1 MSKVL
6 RIGTRG
12 SKLAL
17 IQANWVKTQI
27 ESLILDL
34 VAEIV
39 IITTSGDKQQYQVVG
54 AFTKEIQQQL
64 LDEQIDIAVHSMKDL
79 PTESVNGLVVTA
91 VPKREDPRD
100 ALISTYNGLGS
111 LPTGAVVGA
120 GSARRAAFIKAI
132 RPDIVTA
139 KLTGNV
145 DTRLRKLREGQ
156 YQAIVMAMAAQRR
169 MGWLN
174 EDNDTLAGL
183 QIQPWPADI
192 YLPAPAQAAIAIECR
207 KDDSQTRA
215 LMKQLDDADTH
226 HAVNAERAVLH
237 KLGGGCSAPV
247 GAYAEVQNGEL
258 TLTAA
263 VLNTDGSVIIKM
275 QVHGACANAR
285 KLGTTLAN
293 KLLKQG
299 ANIILDEV
307 GKSNES

>member
-1 MSKVL
+1 MSRIL

-17 IQANWVKTQI
+17 IQANWVKQQI
-27 ESLILDL
+27 ECFEPNIA
-34 VAEIV
+34 AEIV
-39 IITTSGDKQQYQVVG
+39 IITTSGDRHQYEVVG
-54 AFTKEIQQQL
+54 AFTKEIQLQL
-64 LDEQIDIAVHSMKDL
+64 LDNHIDIAVHSMKDL
-79 PTESVNGLVVTA
+79 PTESVDGLVVTA

-100 ALISTYNGLGS
+100 ALISTYGGLGN
-111 LPTGAVVGA
+111 LPKGAVVGA

-145 DTRLRKLREGQ
+145 DTRLRKLREVQ
-156 YQAIVMAMAAQRR
+156 YQAIVMAMAAQHR

-174 EDNDTLAGL
+174 EDNDTLSGL
-183 QIQPWPADI
+183 HVQPWPADV

-207 KDDSQTRA
+207 KDDRRTRA
-215 LMKQLDDADTH
+215 LMKKLDDADTH
-226 HAVNAERAVLH
+226 YAVVAERAVLNR
-237 KLGGGCSAPV
+237 LGGGCSAPV
-247 GAYAEVQNGEL
+247 GAYAEARNGEL

-275 QVHGACANAR
+275 QAHGVCANAR

-307 GKSNES
+307 GKSNGS